1 MCRFGQGIIPLPNP
15 VMSRY
20 EWPCLR
26 AYAGRSTLISD
37 LDKHER
43 TNRQKWLAQERMR
56 LIVAESGCALRAP
69 PDEHDAAGMDLS
81 VWGPRTPGKGVRCIG
96 IQLKSVREDSGNV
109 SRSGSGLRYRLE
121 TSTYDLLRRPSSL
134 PVVLVVIVFPKG
146 DEWLVEEARRVLLM
160 CERYVVN
167 LMGKPTSKYEGR
179 TPATIQSGDSLNSTT
194 LRQMVERAPTL

>member
-56 LIVAESGCALRAP
+56 LIVAEAGCALQAP

-96 IQLKSVREDSGNV
+96 IQLKSVRERFALPAGDINVRPIETPQQSPSGV
-109 SRSGSGLRYRLE
+109 GCHRISE
-121 TSTYDLLRRPSSL
+121 RR
-134 PVVLVVIVFPKG
+134 
-146 DEWLVEEARRVLLM
+146 
-160 CERYVVN
+160 
-167 LMGKPTSKYEGR
+167 
-179 TPATIQSGDSLNSTT
+179 
-194 LRQMVERAPTL
+194 